1 MARFQVIRG
10 GHRVNG
16 QSLKPGAV
24 IETNID
30 LATKFGRDKF
40 MNLDQILPVQTQPI
54 TQQVVQQVTDPG
66 THATTSAGLRQS
78 SEGTLDGYDKMP
90 MGDLRK
96 LAESLEIPFERTIS
110 KEELLKLVRGR
121 QPVAA

>member
-24 IETNID
+24 IDSNID

-40 MNLDQILPVQTQPI
+40 MNLDQILPPPAQPI
-54 TQQVVQQVTDPG
+54 TQVVQQVVTDPG
-66 THATTSAGLRQS
+66 THAATS
-78 SEGTLDGYDKMP
+78 TDGYDKMP

-96 LAESLEIPFERTIS
+96 LAESLEIPFERTIG

-121 QPVAA
+121 QPVAV